1 MSMSLSISLSK
12 PMSMAMP
19 LTKPAIPTD
28 KETEEMF
35 NPNISDYVRGFGMD
49 EIQDEQDYEEWVQA
63 GKPECVPVACPR
75 GMRAAM
81 RAAA

>member
-1 MSMSLSISLSK
+1 
-12 PMSMAMP
+12 
-19 LTKPAIPTD
+19 
-28 KETEEMF
+28 MF

-81 RAAA
+81 RATA

>member
-1 MSMSLSISLSK
+1 MY
-12 PMSMAMP
+12 
-19 LTKPAIPTD
+19 
-28 KETEEMF
+28 